1 MRLLRYRG
9 PDRRRGNHL
18 NAMTST
24 YVLAEAISVMGVTGA
39 AFVSTNL
46 DNLVVLSAYAAKPGY
61 RPLPIK
67 LSFVLV
73 CLLVL
78 VISLAL
84 SRAAGVLPADKLRFL
99 GLIPMGLGT
108 YQITRLF
115 LGAADESPDPEISP
129 AASEISAYIGFALVM
144 LANSSDSVSVL
155 TPLMA
160 DLKPVFVVA
169 GFAAALIA
177 AVAMSAL
184 AHLLARHVAS
194 KIYLETFAKWVLPF
208 LLVGIGLL
216 ILIDKPSD
224 IFVD

>member
-1 MRLLRYRG
+1 
-9 PDRRRGNHL
+9 
-18 NAMTST
+18 MTSN
-24 YVLAEAISVMGVTGA
+24 YFLAETISVMGVTGG

-78 VISLAL
+78 VVSLAL
-84 SRAAGVLPADKLRFL
+84 GRAAGALPADKIRFL
-99 GLIPMGLGT
+99 GLIPMGLGI
-108 YQITRLF
+108 YQIAKLLPPGGRQ
-115 LGAADESPDPEISP
+115 SPSPEISP
-129 AASEISAYIGFALVM
+129 ANEISAYLGFALVM

-184 AHLLARHVAS
+184 ADFLAQRAAS
-194 KIYLETFAKWVLPF
+194 KILLETFAKSVLPF

>member
-1 MRLLRYRG
+1 
-9 PDRRRGNHL
+9 
-18 NAMTST
+18 MTSN
-24 YVLAEAISVMGVTGA
+24 YFLAETISVMGVTGA

-78 VISLAL
+78 VVSLAL
-84 SRAAGVLPADKLRFL
+84 GRAAGALPADKIRFL
-99 GLIPMGLGT
+99 GLIPMGLGI
-108 YQITRLF
+108 YQIARLF
-115 LGAADESPDPEISP
+115 LGAVDESPSPEISP
-129 AASEISAYIGFALVM
+129 ANEISAYLGFALVM

-184 AHLLARHVAS
+184 ADFLAQRAAS
-194 KIYLETFAKWVLPF
+194 KILLETFAKWVLPF

>member
-1 MRLLRYRG
+1 L
-9 PDRRRGNHL
+9 
-18 NAMTST
+18 TST

-67 LSFVLV
+67 LIFCFI

-84 SRAAGVLPADKLRFL
+84 SRAAGALPADKIRHM

-108 YQITRLF
+108 YQIARLF
-115 LGAADESPDPEISP
+115 LGADEGPGPEISP
-129 AASEISAYIGFALVM
+129 AANEISAYIGFALVM
-144 LANSSDSVSVL
+144 LANSSDSVGVL

-169 GFAAALIA
+169 GFAAVLIA

-184 AHLLARHVAS
+184 AHFLARRPAS
-194 KIYLETFAKWVLPF
+194 KIHLETFAKWVLPF

>member
-1 MRLLRYRG
+1 
-9 PDRRRGNHL
+9 
-18 NAMTST
+18 MTST

-67 LSFVLV
+67 LTFVLV

-78 VISLAL
+78 VVSLAL
-84 SRAAGVLPADKLRFL
+84 GRAAGALPADKIRYL
-99 GLIPMGLGT
+99 GLVPMGLGT
-108 YQITRLF
+108 YQIARLF
-115 LGAADESPDPEISP
+115 LGVADECPDPEISP
-129 AASEISAYIGFALVM
+129 AAHQLSAYIGFALVM

-160 DLKPVFVVA
+160 DLKPAFVVA
-169 GFAAALIA
+169 SFAAALIA
-177 AVAMSAL
+177 AVAMSGL
-184 AHLLARHVAS
+184 AHFLARRAAS

>member
-1 MRLLRYRG
+1 
-9 PDRRRGNHL
+9 
-18 NAMTST
+18 
-24 YVLAEAISVMGVTGA
+24 MGVTGA

-78 VISLAL
+78 VVSLAL
-84 SRAAGVLPADKLRFL
+84 GRAAGALPADKIRFL

-108 YQITRLF
+108 YQIAKLF
-115 LGAADESPDPEISP
+115 LGAADESPEPGNF
-129 AASEISAYIGFALVM
+129 AGRNEISAYLGFALVM

-184 AHLLARHVAS
+184 ADFLAQRAAS